1 MTLQKKQW
9 FAIYV
14 RSRAEKK
21 VGESLKEI
29 GIENYVPL
37 KQEWRQWSD
46 RKKLVELPAISG
58 YVFVKITFNERLN
71 VLNCPNV
78 LQFVRYLGED
88 AVIRDVEIE
97 NLKLFLNQA
106 DVNVEMVSGRIK
118 LGSQVEVVEGPFVG
132 FEGEMVQH
140 NGKEKVV
147 VRLDALQSNF
157 LVEIE
162 SSKLTVKEVC

>member
-21 VGESLKEI
+21 VGESLNEI

-46 RKKLVELPAISG
+46 RKKLVELPVISG
-58 YVFVKITFNERLN
+58 YVFVKIAINERLT

-88 AVIRDVEIE
+88 AVIRDIEID

-157 LVEIE
+157 LVKIE

>member
-21 VGESLKEI
+21 VGESLNEI

-46 RKKLVELPAISG
+46 RKKLVELPVISG
-58 YVFVKITFNERLN
+58 YVFVKIAINERLT

-88 AVIRDVEIE
+88 AVIRDIEID

>member
-1 MTLQKKQW
+1 MALQKKQW

-14 RSRAEKK
+14 RSRSEKK
-21 VGESLKEI
+21 VGESLKDK

-37 KQEWRQWSD
+37 KHEWRQWSD

-58 YVFVKITFNERLN
+58 YVFVKISLNERLD

-78 LQFVRYLGED
+78 LQFVRYLGND

-97 NLKLFLNQA
+97 NLKIFLNQSE
-106 DVNVEMVSGRIK
+106 VNVEMVSGRIK
-118 LGSQVEVVEGPFVG
+118 LGTLVEVVEGPFIG

-162 SSKLTVKEVC
+162 SSKLTIKEAS